1 MNAIVRSGFAALI
14 SAAALLAG
22 AAEPPRSGVAI
33 DPILPPEMAWSG
45 KSESL
50 IAAKGDAWITPAE
63 TSGFDTTPS
72 YDETVA
78 WLRRVEKADKRVR
91 LVSLGRSPMGRDIW
105 MAVASKDRAFTPESA
120 KKSGKAIV
128 FFQAGIHSG
137 EIDGKDAGMMLLRD
151 IVIRGTKKDLLDGA
165 IILFV
170 PIFNVDGHERVEEY
184 GRINQRGPRNAGWRN
199 TAQNLNLNRDY
210 VKADTPEMRAM
221 LRALQSW
228 QPDLYVDFHVTDGAD
243 YQYDVTFGFN
253 DAWGWSPSISRWL
266 KSTLTPALDRDLAAM
281 GHHPGPLIQG
291 VEGDDLTKG
300 IYNWSATPRF
310 SNGYGDAAHIPTVLV
325 ENHSLKNYRR
335 RVLGTYVAMESMLR
349 VVVANS
355 GALRAAI
362 ATDRNARP
370 SEVPLSFGP
379 GDDTPP
385 RIKLD
390 GIEARFE
397 PSPVSGDIRTRFT
410 GRPVTLDVPV
420 VEYKKITARAVR
432 PKAYWV
438 PATKPDVIDRLRAHG
453 IAFETTGE
461 AREVDVEMYRLVD
474 PKIDSSRAWEPN
486 PFEGRVRMTATV
498 APEPRRQSFPAGSV
512 RVPTDQPLGVM
523 TMLLL
528 EPESPDSLFRWGFF
542 NEVLARIE
550 YYEGYVLEP
559 IAEAMLQRDPA
570 LAKEFRTNLESDK
583 EFRAD
588 PAKRLDWFYA
598 KTRFADQRWLLYPV
612 GVER

>member
-1 MNAIVRSGFAALI
+1 MNAVVRGAFVCLLLVGSQLI
-14 SAAALLAG
+14 G
-22 AAEPPRSGVAI
+22 AAEPPPNGVAI
-33 DPILPPEMAWSG
+33 GPLLPPEIPWSG

-50 IAAKGDAWITPAE
+50 ISGPGDRWITPAE
-63 TSGFDTTPS
+63 ASGFDTTPS
-72 YDETVA
+72 YDETVS
-78 WLRRVEKADKRVR
+78 WLRKLEKADRRVR
-91 LVSLGRSPMGRDIW
+91 LMSIGRSPMGRDIW
-105 MAVASKDRAFTPESA
+105 MVVVSKNRAFTPESA
-120 KKSGKAIV
+120 KKEGKAIV

-151 IVIRGTKKDLLDGA
+151 VLIRGTKKELLDGA

-228 QPDLYVDFHVTDGAD
+228 QPDLYVDLHVTDGAD

-253 DAWGWSPSISRWL
+253 DVWGWSPTISRFL
-266 KSTLTPALDRDLAAM
+266 KSTLAPSLDRDLRAM

-291 VEGDDLTKG
+291 VAGDDLTKG

-310 SNGYGDAAHIPTVLV
+310 STGYADAVHIPAVLV

-335 RVLGTYVAMESMLR
+335 RVLGTYVAMESMTR
-349 VVVANS
+349 VVSANL
-355 GALRAAI
+355 GAIRTAI
-362 ATDRNARP
+362 AADRNARP
-370 SEVPLSFGP
+370 AEVSLSFGP
-379 GDDTPP
+379 STKVPP

-397 PSPVSGDIRTRFT
+397 PSAVSGDIRTTFT
-410 GRPVTLDVPV
+410 GRPVTLDIPV
-420 VEYKKITARAVR
+420 VDYDTVTAKAAR

-438 PATKPDVIDRLRAHG
+438 PATKPEVIERLKAHG
-453 IAFETTGE
+453 VAFETIG
-461 AREVDVEMYRLVD
+461 APRELEVEMYRLDD

-486 PFEGRVRMTATV
+486 PFEGHVRMTATV
-498 APEPRRQSFPAGSV
+498 IPEKGHQTFPAGSI
-512 RVPTDQPLGVM
+512 RVPTDQPLGLM
-523 TMLLL
+523 AMILL
-528 EPESPDSLFRWGFF
+528 EPDSPDSLFRWGFF
-542 NEVLARIE
+542 NEVLSRIE

-559 IAEAMLQRDPA
+559 IAEAMLARDPS
-570 LAKEFRTNLESDK
+570 LAKEFRDKLEGDK
-583 EFRAD
+583 EFRGDAT
-588 PAKRLDWFYA
+588 KRLDWFYER
-598 KTRFADQRWLLYPV
+598 TRFADQRWRLYPV